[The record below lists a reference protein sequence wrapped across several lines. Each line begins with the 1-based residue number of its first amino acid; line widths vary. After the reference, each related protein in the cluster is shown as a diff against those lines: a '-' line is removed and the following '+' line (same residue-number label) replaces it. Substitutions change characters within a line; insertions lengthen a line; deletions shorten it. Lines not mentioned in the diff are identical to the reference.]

1 MKKKLTLL
9 VAFVLVFA
17 LGVAGTFAYLTS
29 EKTVTNTFTVG
40 NVAITLLETAVNE
53 NGDAIPSA
61 TPVVENDYHLLPG
74 HTYTKDPTVTVLA
87 GSEESYVR
95 MLVTVS
101 DINALKAAFP
111 AAEYADYYA
120 ANGVFLLEKLV
131 TGWDSNVWESVGY
144 TEKTDEETHITSAT
158 YEFRYYNTVS
168 AANGD
173 VKLPALF
180 TQVVIPGSIDNAA
193 LAKLN
198 GIKIT
203 VVAQAIQ
210 ADGFV
215 DADKNPSA
223 DVAWAAWPTK

>member
-1 MKKKLTLL
+1 MTLV

-40 NVAITLLETAVNE
+40 NVAITLLETDVDK
-53 NGDAIPSA
+53 NGNPIPSA
-61 TPVVENDYHLLPG
+61 SPVVENDYHLLPG

-111 AAEYADYYA
+111 ADKYSDYYA

-144 TEKTDEETHITSAT
+144 TEKTDEKTQITSAT
-158 YEFRYYNTVS
+158 YEFRFNTTVS
-168 AANGD
+168 APNGD
-173 VKLPALF
+173 NKLPALF
-180 TQVVIPGSIDNAA
+180 THVVIPGTIDNDA

-210 ADGFV
+210 ADGFGTA
-215 DADKNPSA
+215 DA
-223 DVAWAAWPTK
+223 AWAKW